1 MWTQH
6 EVGVSCTNRKRI
18 LHPQVGMIS
27 LHCQTLVD
35 PDQAQSLLV
44 FTAIP
49 GTEDHDKL
57 QLLSVIGSRR
67 IDTPTGG

>member
-1 MWTQH
+1 
-6 EVGVSCTNRKRI
+6 
-18 LHPQVGMIS
+18 MIA

-49 GTEDHDKL
+49 GTEDHEKL
-57 QLLSVIGSRR
+57 RLLSVIGSQRLESSPR
-67 IDTPTGG
+67 G

>member
-1 MWTQH
+1 
-6 EVGVSCTNRKRI
+6 
-18 LHPQVGMIS
+18 MIS